1 MYYFQDLPSGSKISL
16 HLSKDNKFLVLD
28 AITVKYLGN
37 NITIIDIKS
46 PNKDG
51 KVLNFKGVGIVVE
64 HDLPDVGTIRFL
76 KCKIVRHNGA
86 YNLQVNE
93 TGLLI
98 SKKE

>member
-1 MYYFQDLPSGSKISL
+1 MYYFQDIPIGSKLRL
-16 HLSKDNKFLVLD
+16 HLSKDNKFLTLD
-28 AITVKYLGN
+28 AVITKYLGN
-37 NITIIDIKS
+37 NITIIDIKN
-46 PNKDG
+46 PNNDG
-51 KVLNFKGVGIVVE
+51 KVLNFKGVGIMVE
-64 HDLPDVGTIRFL
+64 HDLSEGGTLRFL